1 MVFNVGVLIVC
12 AGRGRRLGGIDKA
25 VLKLKQKPLFYHS
38 FRVFREIKEIKQI
51 VIVLRRNNFNLAK
64 KIIRDKK
71 VLFAEGGRERKDS
84 VFNGLSLLSKEI
96 DYVLIHDG
104 ARPFISK
111 RMILNIL
118 RKLKKYPAVICAIRA
133 ADTLKLTEKGYIRKT
148 LDRQNIFLAQTPQG
162 FRRDLITKGYK
173 KFKNKK
179 LTDDAQFLELMGKK
193 VKIIDGSRNNIKI
206 TYPEDIL
213 LAKALLKQ
221 RIVSSV

>member
-221 RIVSSV
+221 RIVSRV

>member
-206 TYPEDIL
+206 TYPDDIL

-221 RIVSSV
+221 RIVSRV